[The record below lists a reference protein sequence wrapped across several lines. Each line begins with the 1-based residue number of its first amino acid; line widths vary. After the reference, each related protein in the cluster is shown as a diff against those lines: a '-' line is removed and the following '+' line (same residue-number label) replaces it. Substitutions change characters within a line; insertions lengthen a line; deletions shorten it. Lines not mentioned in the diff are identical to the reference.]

1 MREHVFYQQSP
12 REVQGG
18 DFVLVP
24 RIPRE
29 ETQRRAA
36 EMAAGSRGMELPS
49 PAVEWDK
56 QPGLARPR
64 AAAQA
69 AKHAPKLTSSSSS
82 SSALSSLGC
91 DSAEEDRNER
101 KPPQKDAPSA
111 GMARGDHNSREFYP
125 CRSERDETEAKGEN
139 LNYIDSNCHSLG
151 TDWPLYHKAARRCKC
166 ITPASINRDCRVIQ
180 GCPAVRSYA
189 VPQTQGCWSPEF
201 MLILFCVSYT
211 YYRCERWTI
220 KKVEH

>member
-101 KPPQKDAPSA
+101 PEGSQQ
-111 GMARGDHNSREFYP
+111 GRGRLQGSRWLLSCPELPKY
-125 CRSERDETEAKGEN
+125 RGKGHTAT
-139 LNYIDSNCHSLG
+139 SNHWG
-151 TDWPLYHKAARRCKC
+151 HRP
-166 ITPASINRDCRVIQ
+166 
-180 GCPAVRSYA
+180 
-189 VPQTQGCWSPEF
+189 
-201 MLILFCVSYT
+201 
-211 YYRCERWTI
+211 
-220 KKVEH
+220 